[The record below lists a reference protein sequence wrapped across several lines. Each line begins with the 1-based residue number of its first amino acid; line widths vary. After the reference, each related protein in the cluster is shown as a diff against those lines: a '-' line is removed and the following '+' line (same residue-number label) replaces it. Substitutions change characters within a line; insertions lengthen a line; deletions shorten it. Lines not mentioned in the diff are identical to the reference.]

1 MILVLGDILI
11 DKFSMNKYVKK
22 SPEANVPIVKTEKTI
37 TRLGGAANLINNI
50 NSLNKNCFLVSRI
63 GNKTVDRTIVKM
75 LKEKKIKH
83 KLFIQENFSVGKKS
97 RFYLNNK
104 QIFRIDNEKNDKLV
118 KIIENK
124 IIQYIKKNIKNYSL
138 LVISDYNKGLINQD
152 TFKKITRLFIKEKK
166 TIITNPKKKNLNFYK
181 GSNIIVPN
189 EKEFNNFFSNKIS
202 FKNKVNKFFLDKNL
216 KHLIITRGKKK
227 LIHMHNNKK
236 SLYKIKKVKTVDVTG
251 ASDTFLALLSLC
263 ISKKISIHKS
273 IKLSIM
279 SATKVVEKQFTSII
293 TKKEY
298 IKFQKIL

>member
-22 SPEANVPIVKTEKTI
+22 SPEAEVPIVKTEKTVI
-37 TRLGGAANLINNI
+37 RLGGAANLINNI
-50 NSLNKNCFLVSRI
+50 NSLNKNCFLVGRI
-63 GNKTVDRTIVKM
+63 GKKTADRTIIKM

-83 KLFIQENFSVGKKS
+83 KLFIQENFSIGIKS
-97 RFYLNNK
+97 RFYMNNK
-104 QIFRIDNEKNDKLV
+104 QIFRMDNEKNDKLV

-124 IIQYIKKNIKNYSL
+124 IIKYIKKNLKNYSL
-138 LVISDYNKGLINQD
+138 LVISDYNKGLINQNI
-152 TFKKITRLFIKEKK
+152 FKKITMLFIKEKK
-166 TIITNPKKKNLNFYK
+166 TIITNPKKKNLSFYM

-202 FKNKVNKFFLDKNL
+202 FKNKTNKFFLNKNL

-236 SLYKIKKVKTVDVTG
+236 SLYKIKKVKTFDVTG

-263 ISKKISIHKS
+263 IFKKISIQKS